1 MRVLSPNQ
9 ELLAEYL
16 AALGMPLIERL
27 LTAIELWEE
36 EATMEMLRYIAE
48 TGETDWKKLSKI
60 SAEISRKY
68 DRDDEAEDCDE
79 YLE

>member
-9 ELLAEYL
+9 ELLAKYL
-16 AALGMPLIERL
+16 AVLGMPLIERL

-48 TGETDWKKLSKI
+48 TGETDWKKLLKI

>member
-36 EATMEMLRYIAE
+36 ATMEMLRYIAE

-68 DRDDEAEDCDE
+68 NRDDETEEADE

>member
-27 LTAIELWEE
+27 LVAAELWEE
-36 EATMEMLRYIAE
+36 DATMEMLRYIAE
-48 TGETDWKKLSKI
+48 TEETDWKKLSKI

-68 DRDDEAEDCDE
+68 NWDDEAEESDE
-79 YLE
+79 YTE

>member
-27 LTAIELWEE
+27 LVAAELWEE
-36 EATMEMLRYIAE
+36 DATMEMLRYIAE
-48 TGETDWKKLSKI
+48 TEETDWKKLSRM

-68 DRDDEAEDCDE
+68 NWDDEAEESDE
-79 YLE
+79 YTE